1 MANARW
7 LTLPTTW
14 RHELG
19 FVGLGVAGL
28 AVVGLAAAGLD
39 VAGLDP
45 NKAAPVSPTTL
56 AQVGLSNQ
64 DQAAQ
69 AIQADLAALGLTH
82 EAVDPA
88 IVNKLLA
95 YLHLLQKWNSA
106 YNLTAIRDPHA
117 MRVQHLADCLAVVQ
131 PLRKRASA
139 LHQRA
144 STLHQQ
150 PTTALNLD
158 AVTEADSLEPASTTP
173 LRILDVG
180 SGGGLPGVIL
190 ALLNPGWQ
198 VQCIDAVSKKA
209 AFVRQVAGELNLSNL
224 QATHGRV
231 EALLTTKPAAGTT
244 QAGHFDVVIAR
255 AFSSL
260 ADLVAGTQNVLAPTG
275 LWAAM
280 KGRDPDEEKQA
291 LPPQVQVLAV
301 EKLAVPGL
309 DAQRCI
315 VWMSLK

>member
-1 MANARW
+1 MSPSTPAK
-7 LTLPTTW
+7 
-14 RHELG
+14 
-19 FVGLGVAGL
+19 AGPSRQDP
-28 AVVGLAAAGLD
+28 AAH
-39 VAGLDP
+39 
-45 NKAAPVSPTTL
+45 
-56 AQVGLSNQ
+56 
-64 DQAAQ
+64 
-69 AIQADLAALGLTH
+69 AIQADLAALGLSI
-82 EAVDPA
+82 EAADPA
-88 IVNKLLA
+88 IVGKLLA

-131 PLRKRASA
+131 PLRLRASA
-139 LHQRA
+139 F
-144 STLHQQ
+144 HQQ
-150 PTTALNLD
+150 SPAVLNLD
-158 AVTEADSLEPASTTP
+158 AVPAVISHQRTNTTP

-190 ALLNPGWQ
+190 ALLNPSWQ

-209 AFVRQVAGELNLSNL
+209 AFVRQVAGELNLPNL

-231 EALLTTKPAAGTT
+231 EALQTDKPGSAA
-244 QAGHFDVVIAR
+244 APADRFDVVIAR

-260 ADLVAGTQNVLAPTG
+260 AGLVAGTQNVLAPTG